1 MTEIVNSEHA
11 NFLNFIGWPGGQAM
25 TIQNRHSLLH
35 YITKWFVI
43 DQRLSDIEQLKKGLQ
58 YMGFLDT
65 IKENTWFEPLFV
77 YSEQYSITAK
87 YVKEKLE
94 PLIDKLPAK
103 TDQQKKSQK
112 FAKICIEDI
121 DGKFNEE
128 YD

>member
-1 MTEIVNSEHA
+1 
-11 NFLNFIGWPGGQAM
+11 
-25 TIQNRHSLLH
+25 
-35 YITKWFVI
+35 
-43 DQRLSDIEQLKKGLQ
+43 
-58 YMGFLDT
+58 MGFLDT

-87 YVKEKLE
+87 YVKQKLE

-112 FAKICIEDI
+112 LAKICIEDI

-128 YD
+128 YDW

>member
-1 MTEIVNSEHA
+1 MVSF
-11 NFLNFIGWPGGQAM
+11 NFFQ
-25 TIQNRHSLLH
+25 IQNRHSLLH

-43 DQRLSDIEQLKKGLQ
+43 DQRLSDIEQIKKGLQ

-87 YVKEKLE
+87 YVKQKLE

-112 FAKICIEDI
+112 LAKICIEDI